1 MNILVVRNDK
11 LGDFITALPTLYVL
25 KHHNR
30 ANRIIA
36 LVAPMNR
43 TLAESCDFIDEV
55 IVDSGEDILEL
66 AYKIKQANID
76 ASITLFS
83 NTRVALAQ
91 WIARIP
97 IRIAP
102 ATKIAQLFY
111 NRRITQ
117 RRSEVKMGEFEYNL
131 QLAKALFPEI
141 SLDFP
146 KPLLAFE
153 GAAEVYESFCAAQ
166 RITKPVVAFHPG
178 FGGSS
183 DANWT
188 LKEYIELVK
197 IAEVDQTVDVV
208 MTFGPDE
215 EKLYNEAKGYLAES
229 RVVLYRSA
237 GSVVDFATLLSCFK
251 LFISTSTGTY
261 HLASAVG
268 CETFT
273 FFGDSRFAS
282 ALRWKSIGEE
292 SKQHHFMIPLE
303 PEGRAAMFESV
314 KLALKN
320 RLSSG
325 F

>member
-25 KHHNR
+25 KHHDVS
-30 ANRIIA
+30 NRIIA
-36 LVAPMNR
+36 LVAPLNR
-43 TLAESCDFIDEV
+43 KLAESCDFIDEV

-66 AYKIKQANID
+66 AFKIKQARID

-91 WIARIP
+91 WIACIP

-102 ATKIAQLFY
+102 ATKIAQIFY

-117 RRSEVKMGEFEYNL
+117 RRSEVKMAEFEYNL
-131 QLAKALFPEI
+131 QLSRALFPDI

-146 KPLLAFE
+146 KPLLHFE
-153 GAAEVYESFCAAQ
+153 GALEVYEFFCKEFN
-166 RITKPVVAFHPG
+166 ITKAVVAFHPG

-188 LKEYIELVK
+188 LAEYVELVK
-197 IAEVDQTVDVV
+197 IAQEFDTIDIV

-215 EKLYNEAKGYLAES
+215 EKLYNEAKEPLGES
-229 RVVLYRSA
+229 RVILYRSR
-237 GSVVDFATLLSCFK
+237 GSVVDFAKLLSSFK

-273 FFGDSRFAS
+273 FFADSLFAS
-282 ALRWKSIGEE
+282 AARWKSIGE
-292 SKQHHFMIPLE
+292 KQSHFMIPSDSG
-303 PEGRAAMFESV
+303 GREAMFEKV
-314 KLALKN
+314 KQALKN
-320 RLSSG
+320 RLLELV
-325 F
+325 

>member
-25 KHHNR
+25 KHHNPS
-30 ANRIIA
+30 NRIIV
-36 LVAPMNR
+36 LVAPLNR
-43 TLAESCDFIDEV
+43 KLALSCDFIDEV
-55 IVDSGEDILEL
+55 IVDEGDDILAL
-66 AYKIKQANID
+66 SRKIKAVSID
-76 ASITLFS
+76 ASLTLFS
-83 NTRVALAQ
+83 NTHVAIAQ
-91 WIARIP
+91 WLARIP

-102 ATKIAQLFY
+102 ATKIAQIFY

-117 RRSEVKMGEFEYNL
+117 RRSEVKMAEFEYNL
-131 QLAKALFPEI
+131 QLTRALFRDI
-141 SLDFP
+141 NLDFP
-146 KPLLAFE
+146 KPLLHFDE
-153 GAAEVYESFCAAQ
+153 DSFKSFCEEYAV
-166 RITKPVVAFHPG
+166 TKPVVAFHPG

-188 LKEYIELVK
+188 LREYIELVK
-197 IAEVDQTVDVV
+197 IAQADENIDVV

-215 EKLYNEAKGYLAES
+215 ERLYEEAKELLGENS
-229 RVVLYRSA
+229 VILYRSR
-237 GSVVDFATLLSCFK
+237 GSVVDFAALLSGFK
-251 LFISTSTGTY
+251 LFVSTSTGTY

-292 SKQHHFMIPLE
+292 KKQHHFMIPLD
-303 PEGRAAMFESV
+303 PAGRTEMFENV
-314 KLALKN
+314 KEALKN
-320 RLSSG
+320 RLSAG

>member
-25 KHHNR
+25 KHHNPS
-30 ANRIIA
+30 NRIVA
-36 LVAPMNR
+36 LVAPLNAK
-43 TLAESCDFIDEV
+43 LAQSCDFIDEV
-55 IVDSGEDILEL
+55 IVDTSDDILEL
-66 AYKIKQANID
+66 AFKIKEAKID

-97 IRIAP
+97 TRIAP
-102 ATKIAQLFY
+102 ATKIAQIFY

-117 RRSEVKMGEFEYNL
+117 RRSEVKMAEFEYNL
-131 QLAKALFPEI
+131 ELTKALFPDI
-141 SLDFP
+141 SLNFP
-146 KPLLAFE
+146 KPLLRYE
-153 GAAEVYESFCAAQ
+153 GIEEVYRQFCVEFG
-166 RITKPVVAFHPG
+166 ITKPVAAFHPG

-188 LKEYIELVK
+188 IDEYIELVR
-197 IAEVDQTVDVV
+197 IAEGIENIDVV

-215 EKLYNEAKGYLAES
+215 EKLYEEAKTLLGES
-229 RVVLYRSA
+229 RVTLYRSH
-237 GSVVDFATLLSCFK
+237 GSVVDFAKLLSSFK

-273 FFGDSRFAS
+273 FFADTLFAS
-282 ALRWKSIGEE
+282 AARWKSIGE
-292 SKQHHFMIPLE
+292 KQHHFMIPLE
-303 PEGRAAMFESV
+303 SQGRSEMFEKV
-314 KLALKN
+314 KQELKN
-320 RLSSG
+320 RLSALS
-325 F
+325 

>member
-25 KHHNR
+25 KHHNPS
-30 ANRIIA
+30 NRIIA
-36 LVAPMNR
+36 LVAPLNR
-43 TLAESCDFIDEV
+43 QLAQSCDFIDEV
-55 IVDSGEDILEL
+55 IVDEGEDILAL
-66 AYKIKQANID
+66 ALKINKANID

-102 ATKIAQLFY
+102 ATKIAQIFY
-111 NRRITQ
+111 NRRIKQ

-131 QLAKALFPEI
+131 ELASALFPNI
-141 SLDFP
+141 RLAFP
-146 KPLLAFE
+146 KPLLHFDE
-153 GAAEVYESFCAAQ
+153 DVFKVFCKEYA
-166 RITKPVVAFHPG
+166 ITKPVVAFHPG

-188 LKEYIELVK
+188 LVEYIELVK
-197 IAEVDQTVDVV
+197 LAESNSTIDVV

-215 EKLYNEAKGYLAES
+215 EKLYEEAKTLLGES
-229 RVVLYRSA
+229 RVHLYRSV
-237 GSVVDFATLLSCFK
+237 GSVLYFAALLSGFK

-282 ALRWKSIGEE
+282 SSRWKSIGAN
-292 SKQHHFMIPLE
+292 QHHFMIPLD
-303 PEGRAAMFESV
+303 PNGREEMFETV
-314 KLALKN
+314 KQALKN
-320 RLSSG
+320 RLLTLS
-325 F
+325 

>member
-1 MNILVVRNDK
+1 MNILIVRNDK

-25 KHHNR
+25 KHHNSS
-30 ANRIIA
+30 NRIIA
-36 LVAPMNR
+36 LVAPLNR
-43 TLAESCDFIDEV
+43 KLAESCDFIDEV

-66 AYKIKQANID
+66 SFKIKQAHID

-102 ATKIAQLFY
+102 ATKIAQIFY

-117 RRSEVKMGEFEYNL
+117 RRSEVKMAEFEYNL
-131 QLAKALFPEI
+131 ELTKVLFPDI

-146 KPLLAFE
+146 KPLLRFE
-153 GAAEVYESFCAAQ
+153 ESKAVYDTFCSEFGV
-166 RITKPVVAFHPG
+166 TKPVIAFHPG

-188 LKEYIELVK
+188 LREYIELIWSVQELNAFD
-197 IAEVDQTVDVV
+197 IV

-215 EKLYNEAKGYLAES
+215 EKLYEEAKELLGES
-229 RVVLYRSA
+229 RVLLYRSR
-237 GSVVDFATLLSCFK
+237 GSVVDFAKLLSNFK
-251 LFISTSTGTY
+251 LFTSTSTGTY

-273 FFGDSRFAS
+273 FFADTLFAS
-282 ALRWKSIGEE
+282 SSRWKSIGE
-292 SKQHHFMIPLE
+292 KQSHFMIPLDLI
-303 PEGRAAMFESV
+303 GRTSMFENV
-314 KLALKN
+314 KQELRNRLLAL
-320 RLSSG
+320 S
-325 F
+325 

>member
-11 LGDFITALPTLYVL
+11 LGDFITALPTFYVL
-25 KHHNR
+25 KHYNPQNR
-30 ANRIIA
+30 LIA
-36 LVAPMNR
+36 LVAPLNR
-43 TLAESCDFIDEV
+43 KLAESCDFIDEV

-66 AYKIKQANID
+66 AFKIKEARID

-91 WIARIP
+91 WIARIA

-102 ATKIAQLFY
+102 ATKIAQIFY

-117 RRSEVKMGEFEYNL
+117 RRSEVKMAEFEYNL
-131 QLAKALFPEI
+131 ELTKALFPDI

-146 KPLLAFE
+146 KPLLHFSDD
-153 GAAEVYESFCAAQ
+153 VFKVFCAECA
-166 RITKPVVAFHPG
+166 ITKPVVAFHPG

-188 LKEYIELVK
+188 LREYIELVCL
-197 IAEVDQTVDVV
+197 AESESSIDVV

-215 EKLYNEAKGYLAES
+215 ENLYNEAKELLGES
-229 RVVLYRSA
+229 RVILYRSL
-237 GSVVDFATLLSCFK
+237 GSVVDFAALLSRFK

-273 FFGDSRFAS
+273 FFADTRFAS
-282 ALRWKSIGEE
+282 ALRWKSIGEV
-292 SKQHHFMIPLE
+292 QHHFMIPLN
-303 PEGRAAMFESV
+303 PQGREEMFERV
-314 KLALKN
+314 KKELKN
-320 RLSSG
+320 RLLTLS
-325 F
+325 

>member
-25 KHHNR
+25 KHHD
-30 ANRIIA
+30 ASNRIIA
-36 LVAPMNR
+36 LVAPLNR
-43 TLAESCDFIDEV
+43 KLAESCDFIDEV

-66 AYKIKQANID
+66 AFKITHARID

-91 WIARIP
+91 FIARIP

-102 ATKIAQLFY
+102 ATKIAQIFY

-117 RRSEVKMGEFEYNL
+117 RRSEVKMAEFEYNL
-131 QLAKALFPEI
+131 ELTKALFPEI

-146 KPLLAFE
+146 KPLLAFS
-153 GAAEVYESFCAAQ
+153 GAFEAYEAFCKEFN
-166 RITKPVVAFHPG
+166 ITKPVVAFHPG

-188 LKEYIELVK
+188 LAEYIELVK
-197 IAEVDQTVDVV
+197 IAESDQSIDVV

-215 EKLYNEAKGYLAES
+215 EKLYNEAKELLGES
-229 RVVLYRSA
+229 KVVLYRSR
-237 GSVVDFATLLSCFK
+237 GSVVDFALLLSSFK

-273 FFGDSRFAS
+273 FFADTLFAS
-282 ALRWKSIGEE
+282 AARWKSIGE
-292 SKQHHFMIPLE
+292 KQHHFMIPRDSV
-303 PEGRAAMFESV
+303 GREAMFERV
-314 KLALKN
+314 KQELKN
-320 RLSSG
+320 RLLILS
-325 F
+325 

>member
-1 MNILVVRNDK
+1 MNIMVVRNDK

-25 KHHNR
+25 KHHNPS
-30 ANRIIA
+30 NRIIA
-36 LVAPMNR
+36 LVAPLNR
-43 TLAESCDFIDEV
+43 TLAESCEFIDEV
-55 IVDSGEDILEL
+55 IVDGGEEILEL
-66 AYKIKQANID
+66 AFKIKQARID

-102 ATKIAQLFY
+102 ATKIAQIFY

-117 RRSEVKMGEFEYNL
+117 RRSRVEMAEFEYNL
-131 QLAKALFPEI
+131 QLSKALFPDI

-146 KPLLAFE
+146 QPLLPFSDDIFKAFCTE
-153 GAAEVYESFCAAQ
+153 YEVS
-166 RITKPVVAFHPG
+166 KPVVAFHPG

-188 LKEYIELVK
+188 LSEYIDLVR
-197 IAEVDQTVDVV
+197 IAQTYEQLDVV

-215 EKLYNEAKGYLAES
+215 ERLYNEAKELLGES
-229 RVVLYRSA
+229 RVVLYRSV
-237 GSVVDFATLLSCFK
+237 GSVVDFAALISSFK

-273 FFGDSRFAS
+273 FFADTRFAS
-282 ALRWKSIGEE
+282 ALRWKSIGEV
-292 SKQHHFMIPLE
+292 QHHFMIPLN
-303 PEGRAAMFESV
+303 PQGRGEMFEKV
-314 KLALKN
+314 KQALKN
-320 RLSSG
+320 RLSSLV
-325 F
+325 